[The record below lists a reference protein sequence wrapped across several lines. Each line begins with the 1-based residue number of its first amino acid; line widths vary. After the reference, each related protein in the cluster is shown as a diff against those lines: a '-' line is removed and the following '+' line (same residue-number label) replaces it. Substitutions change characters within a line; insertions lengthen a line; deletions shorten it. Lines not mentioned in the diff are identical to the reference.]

1 MSFRPL
7 AGMNC
12 NVVDVLESRDGWS
25 FPSPRGDELQQDGY
39 TIWVEPIE
47 FPSPR
52 GDELQPRDYDP
63 DDEADEFPSPRG
75 DELQHLLCGQGRGR
89 HGVSVPSRG

>member
-1 MSFRPL
+1 MGCFRPLAGMNCNPAPIRSSSRPMSFRPL

-25 FPSPRGDELQQDGY
+25 FPSPRGDELQPCDCSEAGSEARQ
-39 TIWVEPIE
+39 

-52 GDELQPRDYDP
+52 GDELQRNEP
-63 DDEADEFPSPRG
+63 
-75 DELQHLLCGQGRGR
+75 
-89 HGVSVPSRG
+89 